1 MSSFEKINNNDATL
15 SEKNVEIFNQ
25 DNTQD
30 TTSISTGRN
39 SPWAE
44 DESLHAHHSSDNLS
58 DTGQRIPLI
67 PSSSR
72 PQPRKGQVWHWT
84 RKILVFSLVNWY
96 KFAILGLL
104 ITLIVLV
111 SIHGFG
117 VFGRILAWFQKHN
130 GWAGWGIFIPMY
142 IGVVA
147 LFIPGVIFITGA
159 GFVFGFWRGLLA
171 VWIGGAVGQALAF
184 LLARYL
190 LHDWVHDF
198 VSKKWSRWDAL
209 DKAIELDGW
218 KLVLVMRLSPIIP
231 YNLLNIA
238 MATTSM
244 PFWQFTIVSAVGII
258 FECAVFTY
266 FGTIA
271 EDITSIVSGDAG
283 PPKVF
288 KWVLLGLSVAMCTLT
303 AVMVSIFVRRAIRR
317 AEAHVT
323 SDTERGGHHDTTIN
337 NNNHNNSGSS
347 GLTHTF
353 QRLLALSPA
362 RLEREGFVNVGE
374 YDLVAN
380 NDNNN
385 NNGDDDHRLT
395 MRKGSVLPSWAFNW
409 LNKSSFNGT
418 GNAISGGAS
427 FSSSGV
433 DRELVD
439 VNGGQGGSSSSNSSG
454 RGGGRRG
461 GKLRL
466 SPRAPRDDGGGM
478 EGSHSARSGRGGGVD
493 GDGDGDVEM
502 GDVKV
507 VVVPVRRRPV

>member
-1 MSSFEKINNNDATL
+1 MTSFEKINSDTTL

-30 TTSISTGRN
+30 ATSISTGRN
-39 SPWAE
+39 SPWVE
-44 DESLHAHHSSDNLS
+44 DQSPHAHHSSDNLS
-58 DTGQRIPLI
+58 DTGQRVPLI
-67 PSSSR
+67 PSSSTR
-72 PQPRKGQVWHWT
+72 PQPKRRQLWHWT
-84 RKILVFSLVNWY
+84 RKILVFALVNWY

-147 LFIPGVIFITGA
+147 LFIPGVVFMTGA

-171 VWIGGAVGQALAF
+171 VWIGGSVGQAGAF

-198 VSKKWSRWDAL
+198 VSKKWSKWDAI

-283 PPKVF
+283 PPKAF

-317 AEAHVT
+317 AETHAG
-323 SDTERGGHHDTTIN
+323 SDTESGSHHSTTS
-337 NNNHNNSGSS
+337 NNHSVSG
-347 GLTHTF
+347 GITHTF

-374 YDLVAN
+374 YNLI
-380 NDNNN
+380 DNS
-385 NNGDDDHRLT
+385 GDEY
-395 MRKGSVLPSWAFNW
+395 RKYSVLPSWAFTW
-409 LNKSSFNGT
+409 LNKSSFSANSG
-418 GNAISGGAS
+418 ISNNNIGGS
-427 FSSSGV
+427 FSAI
-433 DRELVD
+433 DREMVD
-439 VNGGQGGSSSSNSSG
+439 VNGGE
-454 RGGGRRG
+454 GGGTVSSCSNGRKGGGGGG

-466 SPRAPRDDGGGM
+466 SPRAPRDDDDGGGGM
-478 EGSHSARSGRGGGVD
+478 EMSHSERSGRGGED
-493 GDGDGDVEM
+493 GDMELGDGKLVA
-502 GDVKV
+502 
-507 VVVPVRRRPV
+507 VPVRRRPV